1 MNPPDGRRPPRTT
14 PLPTHDLEGVDE
26 STWVDVIRKMD
37 EVYSQLI
44 EDEIELERK
53 NVQLEQTQQFVYSV
67 LTAMTDVLI
76 VCGADG
82 QIEETNAALCELV
95 GRTDAALRGMPVWQ
109 LFADERSIAGLRRLI
124 GHADPTRMGEV
135 LELNL
140 VDAAGKAVP
149 VDASCTPRL
158 SPDGRRAGTVVVGR
172 PMAEIKQAY
181 GELRRAHEAL
191 QRAQQQLVHS
201 EKMASLGR
209 LVAGVAHELN
219 NPISFVLGNVHAL
232 QRYSARLEQYLRA
245 VHGGESAEVLA
256 GLRASLRIDHLL
268 ADLPSLIDGTL
279 EGARRTTDIVNGL
292 KRFSAMDTQARQ
304 SVDLNEVVDRAIL
317 WIRRGKSPAF
327 EVHWQRQPVAPVSG
341 SAGQLQQVVM
351 NLLQNAL
358 DGARAEPAKAV
369 LGTGGAGQEAGS
381 GRGGA
386 ASLPAAS
393 GPAGRGPTGGDP
405 AGSGDSG
412 ASAGSPSRRGL
423 EVWVEVTTVED
434 GVELRLRDNGAGIA
448 PEHLNRIFD
457 PFFTTKA
464 VGKGT
469 GLGLSISYGI
479 VEQHGGHLSA
489 RNHPEGGAEFLI
501 RLPGLDDE
509 PPPTGG

>member
-1 MNPPDGRRPPRTT
+1 MSPPIPPDPPYPPAPSALPDLPEAADSAELMAGDDAGPGQRRSRHSAD
-14 PLPTHDLEGVDE
+14 LPTQELEGVDE

-95 GRTDAALRGMPVWQ
+95 GRSDADLRGVPVFQ
-109 LFADERSIAGLRRLI
+109 LFADERSIAGLQRLI
-124 GHADPTRMGEV
+124 GHADPARMGEV

-140 VDAAGKAVP
+140 VDATGKAVP
-149 VDASCTPRL
+149 IDASCTPRL

-232 QRYSARLEQYLRA
+232 QRYSARLEQYLTA
-245 VHGGESAEVLA
+245 VHADEPATVLA
-256 GLRASLRIDHLL
+256 DLRARLRIDHVL

-292 KRFSAMDTQARQ
+292 KRFSAMDTQVRQ
-304 SVDLNEVVDRAIL
+304 PVDLNEVVDRAVL
-317 WIRRGKSPAF
+317 WIRRGKLPAF
-327 EVHWQRQPVAPVSG
+327 ELHWPRQPVALVAG

-358 DGARAEPAKAV
+358 DGAQAEPGK
-369 LGTGGAGQEAGS
+369 GAGI
-381 GRGGA
+381 GRGMAVA
-386 ASLPAAS
+386 APSTRRPLEIWVDLVD
-393 GPAGRGPTGGDP
+393 AGGQ
-405 AGSGDSG
+405 
-412 ASAGSPSRRGL
+412 
-423 EVWVEVTTVED
+423 
-434 GVELRLRDNGAGIA
+434 VELRLRDNGPGIA
-448 PEHLNRIFD
+448 AVHLNRIFD

-479 VEQHGGHLSA
+479 VEQHGGHLGV
-489 RNHPEGGAEFLI
+489 RNHPDGGAEFLI
-501 RLPGLDDE
+501 QLPGLDDE
-509 PPPTGG
+509 LPPADR